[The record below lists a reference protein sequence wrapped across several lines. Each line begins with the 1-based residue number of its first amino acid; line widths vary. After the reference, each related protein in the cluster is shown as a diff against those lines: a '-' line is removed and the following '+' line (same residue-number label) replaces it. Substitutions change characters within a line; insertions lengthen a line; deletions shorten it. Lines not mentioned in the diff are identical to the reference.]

1 MRLGLFGGSF
11 DPVHHGH
18 LLAARTL
25 REELALDQVRL
36 IPAGAQPFKEGGHR
50 AAAEDRA
57 RMVELAVDG
66 ESGLLL
72 DRLEI
77 ERPGPSYTVETVR
90 ALAARH
96 SGARL
101 TVLIGSD
108 AAAEFGQWKDAD
120 GIRALAEVVVFMR
133 GVAERA
139 EEAERAETVLRGH
152 GFRVVEVPLVDIS
165 ATRIRERVRA
175 GRSIRYLVPER
186 VAEYIAAQRLYRGE
200 DE

>member
-18 LLAARTL
+18 LLAARAL

-66 ESGLLL
+66 ESGLFL

-96 SGARL
+96 SDARL

-108 AAAEFGQWKDAD
+108 AAAEFDKWKDAD
-120 GIRALAEVVVFMR
+120 AIRALAEVIVFMR

-139 EEAERAETVLRGH
+139 EPVLRGQ
-152 GFRVVEVPLVDIS
+152 GFRVVEVPVVDIS

-175 GRSIRYLVPER
+175 GQSIRYLVPER